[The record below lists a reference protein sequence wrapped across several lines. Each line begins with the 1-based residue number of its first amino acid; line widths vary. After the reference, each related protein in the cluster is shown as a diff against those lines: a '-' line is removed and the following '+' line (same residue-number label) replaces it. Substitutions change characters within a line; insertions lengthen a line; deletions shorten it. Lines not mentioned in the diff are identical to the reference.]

1 MNASQRSCAHCTA
14 PLPADSTSRRRYCS
28 PRCRKAAAR
37 TASDAATRLARL
49 EAEVHQLKLRRD
61 VLEHQVLSLSTENG
75 QLRGRVRDRDERI
88 HRLAGQLSAEKR
100 TADRAIR
107 GQVGRTLA
115 VRDELDVRTDQV
127 ANLSADRDRVA
138 TELVTATAT
147 LSELRRS
154 WTLTGGRTPDSQEVA
169 TLRRTLAGVR
179 ADRDRLATAYDEL
192 SAAVDSYVAERRQVQ
207 RIVRQWDRLCR
218 RLDKATG
225 GRPRTEADR
234 HILATWRAFHRA
246 VSGQAS
252 SAGGAD
258 RAGGAR

>member
-1 MNASQRSCAHCTA
+1 MPDGSDA
-14 PLPADSTSRRRYCS
+14 RRRYCS
-28 PRCRKAAAR
+28 PACR
-37 TASDAATRLARL
+37 TAAYRSRRTGQAESPAVVRVREL
-49 EAEVHQLKLRRD
+49 EA
-61 VLEHQVLSLSTENG
+61 QVSELSTQNG

-127 ANLSADRDRVA
+127 ASLSADRDRVA
-138 TELVTATAT
+138 TELATATAT

-154 WTLTGGRTPDSQEVA
+154 WTLTGGRTTDNEDTD
-169 TLRRTLAGVR
+169 TLRRTLATVR
-179 ADRDRLATAYDEL
+179 ADRDTLARKYDEL
-192 SAAVDSYVAERRQVQ
+192 AAAADSYLAERRQLQ
-207 RIVRQWDRLCR
+207 GIVRQWDRLCR

-246 VSGQAS
+246 VSGQAPS
-252 SAGGAD
+252 TVRAD
-258 RAGGAR
+258 RSGGVR